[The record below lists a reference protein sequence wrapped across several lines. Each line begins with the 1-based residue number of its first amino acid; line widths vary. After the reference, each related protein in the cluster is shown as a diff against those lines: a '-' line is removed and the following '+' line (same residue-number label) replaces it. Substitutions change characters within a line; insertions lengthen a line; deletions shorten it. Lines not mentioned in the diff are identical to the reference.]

1 MVASNVSSVSAT
13 APAMLCY
20 YVNTKTTLQIARIS
34 NPTDGNSER
43 IVLPG
48 QGILFETLPE
58 SEIEIYTYSKTDG
71 ETLLKAIPCPQIQ
84 VQRGG

>member
-1 MVASNVSSVSAT
+1 MVASNGSPFSAT
-13 APAMLCY
+13 ATAILCY
-20 YVNTKTTLQIARIS
+20 YVNTKTTMQIARIPDPV
-34 NPTDGNSER
+34 NGKPER

-58 SEIEIYTYSKTDG
+58 SEIEIYTYSKTNG
-71 ETLLKAIPCPQIQ
+71 ETLLKAIPCLQIQ